1 MPVTDGG
8 LVMVA
13 QGRGEGQRGGDAQL
27 GAAPESNPGACTFPS
42 KKKKLGQFHKGRTWI
57 WFLHVS

>member
-42 KKKKLGQFHKGRTWI
+42 KKKKIRAISQRQDLD
-57 WFLHVS
+57 LVLAC